1 MAGVLLGA
9 PSLPPRFLRSP
20 SQSAPRRSDAK
31 RGTGLA
37 RAECALARPEAG
49 RSHEGWT
56 HGEAKRN
63 GAQRRPRRVPGAF
76 RGDAPRRAREGR
88 RQGARP
94 RPTQARARPR
104 PRGGRRLRR
113 RRDVAPAHRR
123 RVHGRRLPP
132 VRPRQH
138 ERDARERNARPRA
151 RARPRRPHRDRPA
164 RGPAPPRAA
173 RDRAPGLLGSRRVGA
188 RPMASDPAGLK
199 IASYEIEEELAQGG
213 MGVVYLARQPS
224 LERRVV
230 LKTLRRD
237 LAEDATHDERFT
249 REAQAAAGVHHPNV
263 VVVYDCFA
271 WRGERFIAQEH
282 VDGKDVA
289 SVLAQVGRF
298 DPRVVGLVAL
308 EVARGLEEIHAR
320 GTAPRAPKP
329 ANIPLGRAGEAK
341 IADFGIAL
349 DAKGSALTQTGHS
362 LGTPPYMSPEQLLG
376 ARVDYRSDLFSLGLV
391 LFEMLAGRRPFAEE
405 DPSGEALVRRIEEA
419 RRPPLRKLA
428 PETSRALA
436 RAVHRCLRAKPKRR
450 FASTAELRR
459 ALEHQLGQP
468 PPPPPPAPK

>member
-1 MAGVLLGA
+1 MAGD
-9 PSLPPRFLRSP
+9 PN
-20 SQSAPRRSDAK
+20 
-31 RGTGLA
+31 
-37 RAECALARPEAG
+37 G
-49 RSHEGWT
+49 R
-56 HGEAKRN
+56 
-63 GAQRRPRRVPGAF
+63 
-76 RGDAPRRAREGR
+76 
-88 RQGARP
+88 
-94 RPTQARARPR
+94 
-104 PRGGRRLRR
+104 
-113 RRDVAPAHRR
+113 
-123 RVHGRRLPP
+123 
-132 VRPRQH
+132 
-138 ERDARERNARPRA
+138 
-151 RARPRRPHRDRPA
+151 
-164 RGPAPPRAA
+164 
-173 RDRAPGLLGSRRVGA
+173 
-188 RPMASDPAGLK
+188 K

-213 MGVVYLARQPS
+213 MGVVFLARQPS

-237 LAEDATHDERFT
+237 LAEDESWEERFT

-263 VVVYDCFA
+263 VVVYDCFS

-289 SVLAQVGRF
+289 SVIAQVGRF

-320 GTAPRAPKP
+320 GIVHRDLKP
-329 ANIPLGRAGEAK
+329 ANILLGRAGEAK

-391 LFEMLAGRRPFAEE
+391 LFEMLAGKRPFAEE
-405 DPSGEALVRRIEEA
+405 DPSGEALVRRIEEG
-419 RRPPLRKLA
+419 RHPPLRKLA

-468 PPPPPPAPK
+468 SPADCREAIAAWLWERKVFKAGKGQTARAPRAERTRRPWWKRPGIAALAAGIAVAVAFGVALKPDALRTLPAFAMSLRP